1 MLPRELV
8 SNVTPVSPARP
19 AEQAAD
25 PRQQAFAR
33 EVAPLLGKA
42 IHGAV
47 QARLTDGSFV
57 VRFADIQARMQLPA
71 GAQVGAD
78 VPMTL
83 VGLHPR
89 PTFQVGARNTTA
101 FAEAAPAPQ
110 GETDGPGAP
119 LAYREG
125 AAVGRAGALLASSL
139 AAGAPAFG
147 GGAEARNTTL
157 SPTAQALAGVLAA
170 AQKADSQLTAIVGR
184 TPVVASPGADPA
196 ALASGLRQA
205 LGSSGLFYESHVAE
219 WSQGSRTLSD
229 LAGEPQ
235 QQAAQGGARPNPQD
249 PATAQFISMQLATQ
263 EQAQLAW
270 QGQLW
275 PGQPM
280 EWDVRREAQGDDG
293 AGDGEQAIWHSRL
306 RLRFPMLGE
315 LEAQLRMV
323 NGALQVQF
331 AAADDATA
339 ALLRAQAPRL
349 AGALD
354 AVGTP
359 LAGFDARARAAD
371 MQSSASAPAA
381 GDRDA

>member
-8 SNVTPVSPARP
+8 GSVAPVTPARP

-33 EVAPLLGKA
+33 EIAPFLGKA
-42 IHGAV
+42 LHGAI
-47 QARLTDGSFV
+47 QARLTDGTFIV
-57 VRFADIQARMQLPA
+57 KFADTQARMQLPP

-89 PTFQVGARNTTA
+89 PTFQVGSQTTTA
-101 FAEAAPAPQ
+101 FAEAGPAPQ
-110 GETDGPGAP
+110 EDADGAHAP
-119 LAYREG
+119 LSYREG
-125 AAVGRAGALLASSL
+125 AAVGRASALLAS
-139 AAGAPAFG
+139 AAALGAQVFG
-147 GGAEARNTTL
+147 GGTEAKNTTL

-170 AQKADSQLTAIVGR
+170 AQKADSQLSGIVGR
-184 TPVVASPGADPA
+184 APLVSGPGADPA
-196 ALASGLRQA
+196 ALAAGLQQA
-205 LGSSGLFYESHVAE
+205 FGKSGLFYESHVAE
-219 WSQGSRTLSD
+219 WARGALPMSE

-235 QQAAQGGARPNPQD
+235 QQAAQGGVRPNPQD
-249 PATAQFISMQLATQ
+249 PATAQFISMQLAAQ
-263 EQAQLAW
+263 EQSQLAW
-270 QGQLW
+270 KGQLW

-280 EWDVRREAQGDDG
+280 EWDVQREAHGG
-293 AGDGEQAIWHSRL
+293 KDGEGAQAIWHSRL
-306 RLRFPMLGE
+306 RLRFAQLGE

-339 ALLRAQAPRL
+339 GLLREHMPDL
-349 AGALD
+349 ASALD

-359 LAGFDARARAAD
+359 LAGFDARARAGKPDAKD
-371 MQSSASAPAA
+371 A
-381 GDRDA
+381 GDD

>member
-8 SNVTPVSPARP
+8 GSVTPVTPARP

-33 EVAPLLGKA
+33 EIAPLLGKA

-47 QARLTDGSFV
+47 QARLLDGTFV
-57 VRFADIQARMQLPA
+57 VKFADTQARMQLPP

-89 PTFQVGARNTTA
+89 PTFQVGSQTTTA
-101 FAEAAPAPQ
+101 FAEAGPAPQ
-110 GETDGPGAP
+110 DDADAAHAP
-119 LAYREG
+119 LSYREG
-125 AAVGRAGALLASSL
+125 AAVGRAGALLASG
-139 AAGAPAFG
+139 AALGAQAFAG
-147 GGAEARNTTL
+147 GTEAKNTTL

-170 AQKADSQLTAIVGR
+170 AQKADSQLSAIVGR
-184 TPVVASPGADPA
+184 APLVGGPGADPA
-196 ALASGLRQA
+196 ALAAGLQQA
-205 LGSSGLFYESHVAE
+205 FGKSGLFYESHVAE
-219 WSQGSRTLSD
+219 WARGALPLSE
-229 LAGEPQ
+229 LAAEPQ
-235 QQAAQGGARPNPQD
+235 QQAAQGGVRPNPQD
-249 PATAQFISMQLATQ
+249 PATAQFISMQLAAQ
-263 EQAQLAW
+263 EQSQLAW
-270 QGQLW
+270 KGQLW

-280 EWDVRREAQGDDG
+280 EWDVQREAHGDG
-293 AGDGEQAIWHSRL
+293 GGEQAIWHSRL
-306 RLRFPMLGE
+306 RLRFPQLGE

-339 ALLRAQAPRL
+339 GLLREHMPEL
-349 AGALD
+349 ASALD

-359 LAGFDARARAAD
+359 LAGFDARARAGKPDAKD
-371 MQSSASAPAA
+371 A
-381 GDRDA
+381 GDA

>member
-8 SNVTPVSPARP
+8 GSVAPVTPARA

-33 EVAPLLGKA
+33 EMAPLLGKA

-47 QARLTDGSFV
+47 QARLLDGTFIV
-57 VRFADIQARMQLPA
+57 KFADTQARMQLPP

-89 PTFQVGARNTTA
+89 PTFQVGSQTTTA
-101 FAEAAPAPQ
+101 FAEAGPAPQ
-110 GETDGPGAP
+110 EDADGAHAP
-119 LAYREG
+119 LSYREG
-125 AAVGRAGALLASSL
+125 AAVGRAGALLASSGAM
-139 AAGAPAFG
+139 AAQAFAG
-147 GGAEARNTTL
+147 GTEAKNTTL

-170 AQKADSQLTAIVGR
+170 AQKADSQLSSIVGR
-184 TPVVASPGADPA
+184 APLVGGPGADPA
-196 ALASGLRQA
+196 LLAAGLQQA
-205 LGSSGLFYESHVAE
+205 FGKSGLFYESHVAE
-219 WSQGSRTLSD
+219 WARGALPLSE

-235 QQAAQGGARPNPQD
+235 QQAAQGGVRPNPQD
-249 PATAQFISMQLATQ
+249 PATAQFISMQLAAQ
-263 EQAQLAW
+263 EQSQLAW
-270 QGQLW
+270 KGQLW

-280 EWDVRREAQGDDG
+280 EWDVQREAHGDG
-293 AGDGEQAIWHSRL
+293 GGEQAIWHSRL
-306 RLRFPMLGE
+306 RLRFPQLGE

-323 NGALQVQF
+323 NGSLQVQF

-339 ALLRAQAPRL
+339 GLLREHMPEL
-349 AGALD
+349 ASALD

-359 LAGFDARARAAD
+359 LAGFDARARTGQPD
-371 MQSSASAPAA
+371 SKDA
-381 GDRDA
+381 GDE